1 MDSDQITNDQRDNNV
16 QAQTPSPQ
24 AQSGPGLGEKEKEVI
39 GSKEVIREVGK
50 EIEPPKEV
58 EEAGVKLKKEEI
70 KLPPPVEKLG
80 VKPSGPAVP
89 LPSQP
94 TVTLPL
100 TDDQVM
106 KGLVSPIIS
115 SLRWLAEFCL
125 RQLKKTHLTLKKVH
139 GKIVRVRN

>member
-1 MDSDQITNDQRDNNV
+1 MDSDQITNDQRDDNV
-16 QAQTPSPQ
+16 QTQTPSPQ
-24 AQSGPGLGEKEKEVI
+24 AQSGPGLGEKEKEVV

-70 KLPPPVEKLG
+70 KLPPSVEKLG
-80 VKPSGPAVP
+80 VKPSAPVAPPPSPA
-89 LPSQP
+89 
-94 TVTLPL
+94 VTLPL

-106 KGLVSPIIS
+106 KGLASPIIS

-125 RQLKKTHLTLKKVH
+125 RQLKKAHLTLKKVH